1 MNLVQQHFV
10 SSQSNGL
17 RPETLLFVQNSNQ
30 TIPSVID
37 ALNVCFGALIDSE
50 LWNKI
55 HCFYPNAGATQFNHA
70 FNAKAPFN
78 NDASFRKVYY
88 GDIFSDVNGDL
99 GNGNGY
105 ANSFFIPAYNQTL
118 LNNGITVCVGTQNTP
133 LSNQVYELG
142 IYDSATSSSLFSSKY
157 ASNNE
162 ISVIQLNGNA
172 LTFDFGG
179 NTKGLYTL
187 NRENAVQSIYKN
199 KSFITSGFANGT
211 LTAYPIYIH
220 VINLYNA
227 GVLGYSNQRIQ
238 STLFHSNLSN
248 TEILQLQTIIDTF
261 ENSLGRKTW

>member
-37 ALNVCFGALIDSE
+37 ALNICFGALIDSG

-55 HCFYPNAGATQFNHA
+55 HCFYPNAGATQFNHK
-70 FNAKAPFN
+70 FNAKAPFDN
-78 NDASFRKVYY
+78 NVSFAKAYY
-88 GDIFSDVNGDL
+88 NNIYSDVNGDV
-99 GNGNGY
+99 GSI
-105 ANSFFIPAYNQTL
+105 NSWADTFFIPSDNQTL
-118 LNNGITVCVGTQNTP
+118 LNNGITVCVGTQNTT

-142 IYDSATSSSLFSSKY
+142 VYDSATSSSLFSSKY

-162 ISVIQLNGNA
+162 ISIVQLNGNS
-172 LTFDFGG
+172 LTFDFAG

-187 NRENAVQSIYKN
+187 NRNNALQSIYKN
-199 KSFITSGFANGT
+199 KAFITNGTANGT
-211 LTAYPIYIH
+211 LPVNSIFIH
-220 VINLYNA
+220 AVRVGSS
-227 GVLGYSNQRIQ
+227 GVFAYSNQRIQ

-248 TEILQLQTIIDTF
+248 TEILQLQTIIDVF
-261 ENSLGRKTW
+261 ENALGRKTW